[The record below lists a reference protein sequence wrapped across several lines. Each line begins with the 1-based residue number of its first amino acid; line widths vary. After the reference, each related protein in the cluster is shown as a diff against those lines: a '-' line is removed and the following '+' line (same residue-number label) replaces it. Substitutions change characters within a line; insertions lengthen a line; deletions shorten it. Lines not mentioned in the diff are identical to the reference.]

1 MRRLLFATAGVV
13 LFAPVAA
20 ADMPGRY
27 ELAPSATGF
36 VRLDTATGATSHCAE
51 VGGIWQC
58 QPLAETDDALAAKL
72 DALSA
77 EVTRLAAALAEVT
90 ARLDALAARLDRVTP
105 PSAVA
110 EEAPPPD
117 TRRGVVAT
125 AMERLFDLVRA
136 LKHGATGE
144 A

>member
-1 MRRLLFATAGVV
+1 MRRLLLATAGVV

-58 QPLAETDDALAAKL
+58 QPLAETDGALAAKL

-77 EVTRLAAALAEVT
+77 EVTRLAAALAELT
-90 ARLDALAARLDRVTP
+90 ARVDALAARLDQQAPAIT
-105 PSAVA
+105 
-110 EEAPPPD
+110 EAPRQPEARPNF
-117 TRRGVVAT
+117 VAA
-125 AMERLFDLVRA
+125 AMQRLFDLVRA